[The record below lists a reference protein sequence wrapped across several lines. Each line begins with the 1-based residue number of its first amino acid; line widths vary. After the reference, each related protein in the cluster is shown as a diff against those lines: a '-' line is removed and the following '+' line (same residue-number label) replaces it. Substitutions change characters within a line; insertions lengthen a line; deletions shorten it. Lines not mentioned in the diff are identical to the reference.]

1 MNFFIFIALI
11 ALSNAALMPIL
22 KNPEEFIASM
32 VDANP
37 ATLNKMKEMV
47 KDLIEQG
54 EAERVVVIEAH
65 NAATARFNTATSEQA
80 AAEEAK
86 NIAGGNKQ
94 NALNDKNAKA
104 SVEDTARAKKAD
116 ALNVLNAAT
125 AHAASMASIRTAE
138 VIRLDAEKALMEQ
151 VLVKLE
157 TLLPGVDLLEGKL
170 TVVDFIVGRR
180 LLATSEEMADRDAV
194 QRVVDKINL
203 LVGTGEMERKHA
215 IRNDED
221 AAEALVVAT
230 TAHDVAVAEHQTAAG
245 QLGAAEAEF
254 DKMSGIFRVK
264 CEEKDTADAELA
276 DATSDLAA
284 KKANRESE
292 EARLNSEK
300 ATLEQVDGLLDDL
313 LASE

>member
-11 ALSNAALMPIL
+11 AVSNAALMPIL
-22 KNPEEFIASM
+22 KNPKEFIASM

-47 KDLIEQG
+47 KDLIDAG
-54 EAERVVVIEAH
+54 EAERVVVIDAH
-65 NAATARFNTATSEQA
+65 NVATDRFNTATADQA

-94 NALNDKNAKA
+94 RALNEKNRLAAIEATAKA
-104 SVEDTARAKKAD
+104 KKDD
-116 ALNVLNAAT
+116 ASNTLTAAT
-125 AHAASMASIRTAE
+125 SHAESMKDIRTAE

-180 LLATSEEMADRDAV
+180 LLATSQEMADRDAV
-194 QRVVDKINL
+194 QRVVDKVNL

-215 IRNDED
+215 IRNDEE
-221 AAEALVVAT
+221 AAAALVVAT
-230 TAHDVAVAEHQTAAG
+230 DAHDVAVAEHQHAAG
-245 QLGAAEAEF
+245 QLGAAEAELARLT
-254 DKMSGIFRVK
+254 GIFEVK
-264 CEEKDTADAELA
+264 CEEKDDADAELA
-276 DATSDLAA
+276 AATDDLAA

-292 EARLNSEK
+292 EARLDSEK
-300 ATLEQVDGLLDDL
+300 GTLEQVDDLLDDL

>member
-11 ALSNAALMPIL
+11 AVSNAALMPIL
-22 KNPEEFIASM
+22 KNPKEFIASM

-47 KDLIEQG
+47 ADLIAAG
-54 EAERVVVIEAH
+54 EAERVVVIDAH
-65 NAATARFNTATSEQA
+65 NAAISRFDTATEEEELA
-80 AAEEAK
+80 TEAK
-86 NIAGGNKQ
+86 NVAGGNKQ
-94 NALNDKNAKA
+94 RALNKKNEKAAIEKTAKA
-104 SVEDTARAKKAD
+104 KKDD
-116 ALNVLNAAT
+116 ALNTLNAAT
-125 AHAASMASIRTAE
+125 AHAESMKDIRTAE
-138 VIRLDAEKALMEQ
+138 IIRLDAEKALMEQ

-180 LLATSEEMADRDAV
+180 LLATSQEMADRDAV

-215 IRNDED
+215 IRNDEE
-221 AAEALVVAT
+221 AAAALVVAT
-230 TAHDVAVAEHQTAAG
+230 EAHNEAVEEHQHAAG
-245 QLGAAEAEF
+245 ELGAAEA
-254 DKMSGIFRVK
+254 DLARLSGIFRVK
-264 CEEKDTADAELA
+264 CQEKDDADAELA
-276 DATSDLAA
+276 DATKDLAA
-284 KKANRESE
+284 KKENRESE

-300 ATLEQVDGLLDDL
+300 ATLEEVDGLLDNL

>member
-11 ALSNAALMPIL
+11 ALSNATLMPIL

-47 KDLIEQG
+47 KDLIDQG
-54 EAERVVVIEAH
+54 EAERAVLIDAHEA
-65 NAATARFNTATSEQA
+65 AIARHNTAVSEQA

-94 NALNDKNAKA
+94 TALNDRDEAAGIEATAKA
-104 SVEDTARAKKAD
+104 KKED
-116 ALNVLNAAT
+116 ALNTLNAAT
-125 AHAASMASIRTAE
+125 AHAASMAQIRTAE

-230 TAHDVAVAEHQTAAG
+230 DAHDVAVAEHQTAAG
-245 QLGAAEAEF
+245 HLGAAEAEF

-264 CEEKDTADAELA
+264 CEEKDEADAELA
-276 DATSDLAA
+276 AATSDLAD
-284 KKANRESE
+284 KKANRETE

-300 ATLEQVDGLLDDL
+300 STLEQVDALLDDL

>member
-11 ALSNAALMPIL
+11 AVSNASLMPIL
-22 KNPEEFIASM
+22 KNPKEFIASM

-47 KDLIEQG
+47 KDLIEAG
-54 EAERVVVIEAH
+54 EAERVVVIDAH
-65 NAATARFNTATSEQA
+65 NAATDRFNTATEDQA
-80 AAEEAK
+80 AAEAAK

-94 NALNDKNAKA
+94 RALNEKNALAEIEATAKA
-104 SVEDTARAKKAD
+104 KKDD
-116 ALNVLNAAT
+116 AANTLAAAT
-125 AHAASMASIRTAE
+125 SHAESMKDIRTAE

-180 LLATSEEMADRDAV
+180 LLATSQEMADRDAV
-194 QRVVDKINL
+194 QRVVDKVNL

-215 IRNDED
+215 IRNDEE
-221 AAEALVVAT
+221 AAAALVVAT
-230 TAHDVAVAEHQTAAG
+230 DAHSVAVEEHQHAAG
-245 QLGAAEAEF
+245 QLGAAEGKLATLT
-254 DKMSGIFRVK
+254 GIFKVK
-264 CEEKDTADAELA
+264 CQEKDDADAELA
-276 DATSDLAA
+276 DATADLAT
-284 KKANRESE
+284 KKATRESE

-300 ATLEQVDGLLDDL
+300 ATLEQVDGLLDNL

>member
-11 ALSNAALMPIL
+11 AVSNASLMPIL
-22 KNPEEFIASM
+22 KNPKEFIASM

-54 EAERVVVIEAH
+54 EAERVVVIDAH
-65 NAATARFNTATSEQA
+65 NAATERFNTATEEQA

-86 NIAGGNKQ
+86 NTAGGNKQ
-94 NALNDKNAKA
+94 RALNEKNHLAA
-104 SVEDTARAKKAD
+104 IEATARAKKAD
-116 ALNVLNAAT
+116 ALNTLNAAT
-125 AHAASMASIRTAE
+125 ALAASMKDIRIAE

-221 AAEALVVAT
+221 AAAALELAT
-230 TAHDVAVAEHQTAAG
+230 ELHNTAVSEHQTAAG
-245 QLGAAEAEF
+245 ELGAAEAKF
-254 DKMSGIFRVK
+254 TKLSGIFRVK
-264 CEEKDTADAELA
+264 CEEKDDADAELA
-276 DATSDLAA
+276 DATADLAT

-300 ATLEQVDGLLDDL
+300 ATLEQVDDLLDNL

>member
-11 ALSNAALMPIL
+11 AVSNAALMPIL
-22 KNPEEFIASM
+22 KNPKEFIASM

-47 KDLIEQG
+47 ADLIAAG
-54 EAERVVVIEAH
+54 EAERVVVIDAH
-65 NAATARFNTATSEQA
+65 NTAIERFDTATTAQEAATV
-80 AAEEAK
+80 AK
-86 NIAGGNKQ
+86 NKAGGEKQ
-94 NALNDKNAKA
+94 QALNDKNAKA
-104 SVEDTARAKKAD
+104 EIEKTAKAKKED
-116 ALNVLNAAT
+116 ALNTLNTAT
-125 AHAASMASIRTAE
+125 AHAASMKEIRTAE

-180 LLATSEEMADRDAV
+180 LLATSQEMADRDAV

-215 IRNDED
+215 IRNDEE
-221 AAEALVVAT
+221 AADALVAAT
-230 TAHDVAVAEHQTAAG
+230 TAHDQAVAEHEHAAG
-245 QLGAAEAEF
+245 QLGNAENVYARL
-254 DKMSGIFRVK
+254 SGVFKVK
-264 CEEKDTADAELA
+264 CEEKDDADAELA
-276 DATSDLAA
+276 SATTDLAD

-300 ATLEQVDGLLDDL
+300 GTLEEVDVLLDNL